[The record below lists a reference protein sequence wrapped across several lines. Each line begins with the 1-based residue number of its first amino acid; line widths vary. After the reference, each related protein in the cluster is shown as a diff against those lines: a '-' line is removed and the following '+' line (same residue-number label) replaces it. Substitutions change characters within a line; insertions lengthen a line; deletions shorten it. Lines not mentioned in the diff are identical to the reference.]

1 MGFMDKWTGKIGGWL
16 YNATGAAQQW
26 ANQKE
31 AMQNAHQWEVA
42 DLRKAGLNPILSA
55 GGTGAS
61 TGGASGGTPVADVNP
76 LSYMNSAIG
85 ALQTL
90 KNLDVM
96 DANIKKAE
104 AETTTTENQGRYFTA
119 LEKQAMADA
128 AWKNISTAL
137 GAMDYEYWKSNR
149 DKYEVRMSG
158 KAFPNYGLGAG
169 AEVFAQLFRGLFS
182 GNSAK
187 DLRHYRFEDS
197 R

>member
-1 MGFMDKWTGKIGGWL
+1 MGLLDKWTGKIGGWL

-119 LEKQAMADA
+119 LEKQALADT
-128 AWKNISTAL
+128 AWKNISTARDT
-137 GAMDYEYWKSNR
+137 MDYEFWKNNPDWYKMRNYNR
-149 DKYEVRMSG
+149 SDAVFGRW
-158 KAFPNYGLGAG
+158 LGAL
-169 AEVFAQLFRGLFS
+169 ENLFGGS
-182 GNSAK
+182 SSK
-187 DLRHYRFEDS
+187 DFKYYRFEES

>member
-1 MGFMDKWTGKIGGWL
+1 MGLSSAMDKWTGKIGGWL

-128 AWKNISTAL
+128 AWKTISSARDSMELEFWKKNPDWYKLRNYNKSDPTFGRWL
-137 GAMDYEYWKSNR
+137 GVLTN
-149 DKYEVRMSG
+149 
-158 KAFPNYGLGAG
+158 
-169 AEVFAQLFRGLFS
+169 LFGGS
-182 GNSAK
+182 SSK
-187 DLRHYRFEDS
+187 DLKYYRFEES